1 MNKFEFG
8 LKAKDI
14 ISGFTGIITGHS
26 DYITGC
32 DQYLLVPQVKED
44 NSAPESKWYDENR
57 IEIMSREQQIVL
69 DTELSQGA
77 CESAPIK

>member
-32 DQYLLVPQVKED
+32 DQYLLAPQVRDD
-44 NSAPESKWYDENR
+44 NSVSDSKWYDENR
-57 IEIMSREQQIVL
+57 IEILPNEQKIIL
-69 DTELSQGA
+69 NTEESQGA
-77 CESAPIK
+77 CELAPVK